1 MQRRKHAKGTE
12 AKNSSGQNRRSMM
25 YTENK
30 QVPSQDLG
38 GNVTRKIL
46 SYSENLM
53 AVELRFARGAVG
65 AKHSHP
71 HEQIGYIVSGRLV
84 YQEEGCEDKVLE
96 TGDTYYVKPDAV
108 HGIEVLE
115 DTVLLDI
122 FTPMRKDF
130 VE

>member
-1 MQRRKHAKGTE
+1 
-12 AKNSSGQNRRSMM
+12 M

-30 QVPSQDLG
+30 NVPSQDLG
-38 GNVTRKIL
+38 GGVSRKIL

-53 AVELRFARGAVG
+53 AVELHFVKGAVG

-84 YQEEGCEDKVLE
+84 YQEEGCEDKELT
-96 TGDTYYVKPDAV
+96 TGDTYYVKPDAE
-108 HGIEVLE
+108 HGILVLE